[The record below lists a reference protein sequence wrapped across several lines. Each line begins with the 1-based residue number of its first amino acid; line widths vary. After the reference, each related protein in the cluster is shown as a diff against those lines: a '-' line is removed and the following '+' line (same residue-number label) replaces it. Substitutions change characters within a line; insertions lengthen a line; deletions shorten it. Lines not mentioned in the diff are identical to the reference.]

1 MPALS
6 VVVVTF
12 NNRDDVARS
21 LPPLVA
27 ELRGGDELIVVDN
40 GSGDGTLEEVVRAAP
55 AARLVRNED
64 NDGFAAACNAGAEA
78 AHGELLLLLNPDAAV
93 QPGFREGIERPLAE
107 SPGWAAWQ
115 GLVLRDGGR
124 LINTEGN
131 RVHFTGFSWAGGDGL
146 PAASAASA
154 PRPADSLSGTCL
166 ALRLSDWRAVGGFPP
181 EFFTYHEDTDLSMRL
196 RLRLGGERL
205 GLEPG
210 AVVDHDYEF
219 TKPGAAKWRHLERN
233 RWALLIRTWP
243 GPLLALVMPAL
254 LLTELA
260 LIPVS
265 IAGGW
270 AGAKLRANFAVLTWL
285 PRLLR
290 ERRAIQASRG
300 IGAAEFAAA
309 LTADLDSDY
318 IGRASRIAPLR
329 WGLRA
334 YWRVVLALLGSRSA
348 SAEELPPGDPEPE
361 ALPAADPPRERSS

>member
-1 MPALS
+1 
-6 VVVVTF
+6 
-12 NNRDDVARS
+12 
-21 LPPLVA
+21 VA
-27 ELRGGDELIVVDN
+27 ELRDGDELIVVDN
-40 GSGDGTLEEVVRAAP
+40 GSNDGTVEEVGRVAP
-55 AARLVRNED
+55 AAKLIRNES
-64 NDGFAAACNAGAEA
+64 NDGFSAACNAGAGA
-78 AHGELLLLLNPDAAV
+78 ARGELLLLLNPDAAV
-93 QPGFREGIERPLAE
+93 QPGFREAIERPLAE

-115 GLVLRDGGR
+115 GLVLRDAGE
-124 LINTEGN
+124 LINTAGN

-146 PAASAASA
+146 LAQSA
-154 PRPADSLSGTCL
+154 PDGPRPVDSLSGTCL
-166 ALRLSDWRAVGGFPP
+166 ALRRSDWEAIGGFPP

-196 RLRLGGERL
+196 RLRLGGQRL

-219 TKPGAAKWRHLERN
+219 TKPGARKWRHLERN

-243 GPLLALVMPAL
+243 GPLLALVTPAL

-270 AGAKLRANFAVLTWL
+270 GGAKLRANFGVLAWL

-290 ERRAIQASRG
+290 ERRTIQAARG
-300 IGAAEFAAA
+300 INSAEFAAA

-348 SAEELPPGDPEPE
+348 SAEELPPPPPDREALPEPE
-361 ALPAADPPRERSS
+361 ASRERSS